1 MNSVIVLFLDGVG
14 LGDADPEANPFM
26 HVTMPTL
33 QSLVGIP
40 HATRDAAGTVTER
53 AALLGLDAGLGVP
66 GLPQSAT
73 GQTTI
78 LTGHNAP
85 AVIGR
90 HYGPYPDRQ
99 LREMLIE
106 DSLFKTV
113 LETGQPVAYANA
125 YPHRFLDRLERGKG
139 RLSANT
145 QAAYRANLKL
155 RSGKDLRRGR
165 AISAFLSNEFWPEP
179 ELQLPSITAYQAG
192 THLAALAE
200 EHTLTFFEFW
210 YSDLLGHKRD
220 RERSLD
226 LLHMLDDFLAGILAT
241 TDLANTLLLVVSDH
255 GNFEDWTTTKHTYNP
270 ALTLL
275 AGANFQALVPRLNAL
290 TDLKP
295 AILTHIFGNSRG
307 DNSRPAPADW
317 HVR

>member
-26 HVTMPTL
+26 HVMMPTL

-40 HATRDAAGTVTER
+40 HATRDAAGAVTER

-85 AVIGR
+85 AMIGR

-99 LREMLIE
+99 LREMLIQ
-106 DSLFKTV
+106 DSLFKTL
-113 LETGQPVAYANA
+113 LEAGQPVAYANA
-125 YPHRFLDRLERGKG
+125 YPYRFLDRVRRGKG

-155 RSGKDLRRGR
+155 RSGEDLRRGR

-179 ELQLPSITAYQAG
+179 ELQLPSITARQAG
-192 THLAALAE
+192 THLAALAK

-210 YSDLLGHKRD
+210 YSDLLGHKKD
-220 RERSLD
+220 RERSLH
-226 LLHMLDDFLAGILAT
+226 LLPMLDDFLAGILAT
-241 TDLANTLLLVVSDH
+241 MDLANTLLLVVSDH
-255 GNFEDWTTTKHTYNP
+255 GNFEDWTTTRHTYNP
-270 ALTLL
+270 AFTLL
-275 AGANFQALVPRLNAL
+275 AGANFQALVPHLNSL
-290 TDLKP
+290 IDLKP
-295 AILTHIFGNSRG
+295 AILTYIYGSKCRESSRLTPV
-307 DNSRPAPADW
+307 DRQ
-317 HVR
+317 VR